1 MATGYH
7 YATMSDYRTMFVSP
21 HLLQLFLRI
30 LRARHLILGVFALLT
45 IAGIYGALRIPT
57 DSSIDRLIVATDP
70 VAQATGEF
78 ERVFPEGDQALIVLE
93 APDPL
98 SPAVLQGVDQL
109 EHQLDQIP
117 KVAAHSLL
125 TLYFRTSPPPSID
138 ANEAAKLRTFATGTS
153 LVRRAGLMG
162 DHYLGIGLELK
173 VNSPA
178 ERDQVL
184 AAIDARVLPIDAT
197 GHPFTAVRRVGAPW
211 LDAWLEKQTG
221 ASTKKF
227 MPLFGVFLLTLVFI
241 VYRSWR
247 AVAAII
253 LTLGAV
259 VAIAVGFGELLG
271 FSNSVVST
279 LVPLTVM
286 VTTTATLV
294 YIHSR
299 YMEPDG
305 APPLEHHA
313 RALANKFLPCTAS
326 MFATAVGFSALTVSD
341 IRPVREMGLWTACG
355 LIGAWVGC
363 FTLFPALQSV
373 LRAPRR
379 SDASTDDKWFSKFVD
394 VLVPATRRYRWFLV
408 AGAVLIMV
416 CGATSLFGIPGQLAP
431 LQLETDALTYVNP
444 REPVAQDTRQFVQ
457 TNGLDVQ
464 DLWLQTPPGHALDP
478 EFLRSVDLLAQ
489 RLEQHPGINA
499 VDGPTTL
506 LRWARYIQSGND
518 QLPTAPDA
526 WPKLAADLEQILLT
540 EPGARSYVDVAN
552 LSSVRLSIRGRAEV
566 FGPSGAMRKFILQA
580 WDEAQASDPNFK
592 SVRGQMAGNGV
603 LSAIITERLL
613 PTLTQSFAITASVI
627 FLAFLVV
634 FRSPSAR
641 LMTMIPS
648 FFAIL
653 SVFIV
658 MRVTGIPLNI
668 ATILIGS
675 TVLGAT
681 ENDQVHFFYHL
692 QEGRA
697 SGTTSGALKHAML
710 TAGRPILF
718 ATLINTSG
726 FLALTLSDLPP
737 MRQFGVVS
745 ASAFLLAL
753 IADFTALPGALWIL
767 SRETRRKAAAAS
779 A

>member
-1 MATGYH
+1 
-7 YATMSDYRTMFVSP
+7 
-21 HLLQLFLRI
+21 
-30 LRARHLILGVFALLT
+30 
-45 IAGIYGALRIPT
+45 
-57 DSSIDRLIVATDP
+57 
-70 VAQATGEF
+70 
-78 ERVFPEGDQALIVLE
+78 
-93 APDPL
+93 
-98 SPAVLQGVDQL
+98 
-109 EHQLDQIP
+109 
-117 KVAAHSLL
+117 
-125 TLYFRTSPPPSID
+125 
-138 ANEAAKLRTFATGTS
+138 
-153 LVRRAGLMG
+153 
-162 DHYLGIGLELK
+162 
-173 VNSPA
+173 
-178 ERDQVL
+178 
-184 AAIDARVLPIDAT
+184 
-197 GHPFTAVRRVGAPW
+197 
-211 LDAWLEKQTG
+211 
-221 ASTKKF
+221 
-227 MPLFGVFLLTLVFI
+227 
-241 VYRSWR
+241 
-247 AVAAII
+247 
-253 LTLGAV
+253 
-259 VAIAVGFGELLG
+259 
-271 FSNSVVST
+271 
-279 LVPLTVM
+279 
-286 VTTTATLV
+286 
-294 YIHSR
+294 
-299 YMEPDG
+299 MEPDG

-326 MFATAVGFSALTVSD
+326 MFATAVGFAALTVSD

-379 SDASTDDKWFSKFVD
+379 LDATTDDKWFGRFVD
-394 VLVPATRRYRWFLV
+394 VLVPATHRYRWLLV
-408 AGAVLIMV
+408 VGAVLVML
-416 CGATSLFGIPGQLAP
+416 CGATSLFGIPGKLAP

-464 DLWLQTPPGHALDP
+464 DLWLQTRPGHALDP

-489 RLEQHPGINA
+489 RLERHPGINA

-506 LRWARYIQSGND
+506 LRWARYIQSGSD

-540 EPGARSYVDVAN
+540 EPSARSYVDVAN

-566 FGPSGAMRKFILQA
+566 FGLSGAMRKFILQT
-580 WDEAQASDPNFK
+580 WGEAQASDPNFK
-592 SVRGQMAGNGV
+592 SVHGQMAGNGV

-658 MRVTGIPLNI
+658 MRVVGIPLNI

-697 SGTTSGALKHAML
+697 SGNTSDALKHAML

-745 ASAFLLAL
+745 ASAFVLAL

-767 SRETRRKAAAAS
+767 SRETRRKPAAANA
-779 A
+779 

>member
-1 MATGYH
+1 
-7 YATMSDYRTMFVSP
+7 MSDYRTMFVSP
-21 HLLQLFLRI
+21 RLLQLFLRVVQ
-30 LRARHLILGVFALLT
+30 ARLAILGVFAVLT
-45 IAGIYGALRIPT
+45 AAGIYGALHIPT
-57 DSSIDRLIVATDP
+57 DSSIDRLIVASDP
-70 VAQATGEF
+70 VAQATREF
-78 ERVFPEGDQALIVLE
+78 ERVFPEAEQALIVLE

-109 EHQLDQIP
+109 ERELDQIP

-125 TLYFRTSPPPSID
+125 TLYFRSTPPATIGPS
-138 ANEAAKLRTFATGTS
+138 EAAKVRTFASGTS
-153 LVRRAGLMG
+153 LIRRAGLMG

-173 VNSPA
+173 VDSPA
-178 ERDQVL
+178 ERDQAL
-184 AAIDARVLPIDAT
+184 AAIDAKVLPLGAT
-197 GHPFTAVRRVGAPW
+197 GHPFTAVRRVGSPW

-227 MPLFGVFLLTLVFI
+227 MPLFGIFLLTLVFI

-247 AVAAII
+247 ALAAII

-259 VAIAVGFGELLG
+259 VAIGVGFGELLG

-279 LVPLTVM
+279 LVPLTIM

-299 YMEPDG
+299 YMEPDT

-326 MFATAVGFSALTVSD
+326 MFATAVGFAALAVSD

-355 LIGAWVGC
+355 LIGAWVAC
-363 FTLFPALQSV
+363 FTLFPALQSL

-379 SDASTDDKWFSKFVD
+379 SSATTDDKWFARFVD

-408 AGAVLIMV
+408 AGAVLIML
-416 CGATSLFGIPGQLAP
+416 CGAASLFGIPGKLAP

-444 REPVAQDTRQFVQ
+444 SEPVAQDTRQFVQ

-464 DLWLQTPPGHALDP
+464 DLWLKTQPGHALDP
-478 EFLRSVDLLAQ
+478 EFLRSVDMLVH
-489 RLEQHPGINA
+489 RLEQHEGINA

-506 LRWARYIQSGND
+506 LRWARYIQSGSD
-518 QLPTAPDA
+518 ALPTTPEA
-526 WPKLAADLEQILLT
+526 WPKLAADLEQMLLT
-540 EPGARSYVDVAN
+540 EPGARSYVDVAD

-566 FGPSGAMRKFILQA
+566 FGRTGAMRKFILQT
-580 WDEAQASDPNFK
+580 WTEAQAADPNFRT
-592 SVRGQMAGNGV
+592 VHGEMAGNGV

-658 MRVTGIPLNI
+658 MRVANIPLNI

-697 SGTTSGALKHAML
+697 SGTTDGALKHAML

-745 ASAFLLAL
+745 ASAFVLAL

-767 SRETRRKAAAAS
+767 SRETRRKAKAR
-779 A
+779 

>member
-1 MATGYH
+1 
-7 YATMSDYRTMFVSP
+7 MSDYRTMFVSP
-21 HLLQLFLRI
+21 RLLQLFLRV
-30 LRARHLILGVFALLT
+30 LRARHLILGLFALLT

-57 DSSIDRLIVATDP
+57 DSSIDRLIVSSDP
-70 VAQATGEF
+70 VAQATREF
-78 ERVFPEGDQALIVLE
+78 ERVFPEGEQALIVLE

-109 EHQLDQIP
+109 ERQLNQIP

-125 TLYFRTSPPPSID
+125 TLYFRTSPPASID
-138 ANEAAKLRTFATGTS
+138 ADEAAKLRAFATGTS

-173 VNSPA
+173 VDSPA
-178 ERDQVL
+178 ERDQAL
-184 AAIDARVLPIDAT
+184 AAIDARVLPIEAT

-221 ASTKKF
+221 ASTRKF
-227 MPLFGVFLLTLVFI
+227 MPLFGIFLLTLVFI

-247 AVAAII
+247 ALAAIV
-253 LTLGAV
+253 LTLGAA

-326 MFATAVGFSALTVSD
+326 MFATSVGFAALTVSD

-355 LIGAWVGC
+355 LIGAWVAC

-379 SDASTDDKWFSKFVD
+379 LDATTDEKWFGKFVD

-408 AGAVLIMV
+408 AGAVIIML
-416 CGATSLFGIPGQLAP
+416 CGATSLFGIPGKLAP
-431 LQLETDALTYVNP
+431 LELETDALTYVNP

-464 DLWLQTPPGHALDP
+464 DLWLQTQPGHALDP

-506 LRWARYIQSGND
+506 LRWARYIQSGTD

-526 WPKLAADLEQILLT
+526 WPKLAADLEQILLA
-540 EPGARSYVDVAN
+540 EPSARSYVDVAD

-566 FGPSGAMRKFILQA
+566 FGRSGAMRKFILQT

-592 SVRGQMAGNGV
+592 SVHGQMAGNGV

-697 SGTTSGALKHAML
+697 SGSTSGALKHAML

-745 ASAFLLAL
+745 ASAFVLAL

-767 SRETRRKAAAAS
+767 SRETRRKAAAAN

>member
-1 MATGYH
+1 
-7 YATMSDYRTMFVSP
+7 MSDYRTMFVSP
-21 HLLQLFLRI
+21 RLLQLFLRV
-30 LRARHLILGVFALLT
+30 LRARVLIVGVFALLT
-45 IAGIYGALRIPT
+45 LAGIVGVLHIPT
-57 DSSIDRLIVATDP
+57 DTSINRLIVASDP
-70 VAQATGEF
+70 VAQATREF
-78 ERVFPEGDQALIVLE
+78 ERVFPEAEEALIVLE

-98 SPAVLQGVDQL
+98 SPAVLQGADQL
-109 EHQLDQIP
+109 ERELDQIP
-117 KVAAHSLL
+117 NVAAHSLL
-125 TLYFRTSPPPSID
+125 TLYFRSSPPATIGPD
-138 ANEAAKLRTFATGTS
+138 EAAKLRTFASGTT

-173 VNSPA
+173 VASPA
-178 ERDQVL
+178 ERNQAL
-184 AAIDARVLPIDAT
+184 AAIDAKVLPLAAT
-197 GHPFTAVRRVGAPW
+197 GNPFTAVRRVGAPW

-227 MPLFGVFLLTLVFI
+227 MPLFGIFLLTLVFI

-247 AVAAII
+247 ALCAII

-259 VAIAVGFGELLG
+259 VAIGVGCGELLG

-279 LVPLTVM
+279 LVPLTIM

-299 YMEPDG
+299 YMEPD
-305 APPLEHHA
+305 AAAPLEHHA

-326 MFATAVGFSALTVSD
+326 MFATAVGFAALAVSD

-355 LIGAWVGC
+355 LIGAWVAC
-363 FTLFPALQSV
+363 FTLFPALQSL

-379 SDASTDDKWFSKFVD
+379 SEAATDDKWFARFVD

-408 AGAVLIMV
+408 GGAVLVML
-416 CGATSLFGIPGQLAP
+416 CGAASLFGIPGKLAP

-444 REPVAQDTRQFVQ
+444 REPVAQDTREFVKA
-457 TNGLDVQ
+457 NGLDVQ
-464 DLWLQTPPGHALDP
+464 DLWLKTQPGHALDP
-478 EFLRSVDLLAQ
+478 EFLRSVDMLVQ

-499 VDGPTTL
+499 VEGPTTL
-506 LRWARYIQSGND
+506 LRWARYIQSGTD
-518 QLPTAPDA
+518 TLPRAPEA

-540 EPGARSYVDVAN
+540 EPGARSYVDVAD
-552 LSSVRLSIRGRAEV
+552 LSSVRLSIRGRGEV
-566 FGPSGAMRKFILQA
+566 FGPSGAMRKYILQT
-580 WDEAQASDPNFK
+580 WTEAQAKDPNFRT
-592 SVRGQMAGNGV
+592 VRGEMAGNGV

-658 MRVTGIPLNI
+658 MRVAGIPLNI

-697 SGTTSGALKHAML
+697 SGTTDGALKHAML

-737 MRQFGVVS
+737 MRQFGIVS
-745 ASAFLLAL
+745 ASAFVLAL

-767 SRETRRKAAAAS
+767 SREARRKAAAANV
-779 A
+779 

>member
-7 YATMSDYRTMFVSP
+7 YLAMSDYRTMFVSP
-21 HLLQLFLRI
+21 RLLQLFLRV
-30 LRARHLILGVFALLT
+30 LQARLVIVGVFALLT
-45 IAGIYGALRIPT
+45 GAGIYGALHIPT
-57 DSSIDRLIVATDP
+57 DSSIDRLIVASDP
-70 VAQATGEF
+70 VAQATREF
-78 ERVFPEGDQALIVLE
+78 ERVFPEAEQALIVLE

-109 EHQLDQIP
+109 ERELDQIP

-125 TLYFRTSPPPSID
+125 TLYFRSTPPATIGPS
-138 ANEAAKLRTFATGTS
+138 EAAKVRTFASGTS
-153 LVRRAGLMG
+153 LIRRAGLMG

-173 VNSPA
+173 VDSPA
-178 ERDQVL
+178 ERDQAL
-184 AAIDARVLPIDAT
+184 AAIDAKVLPLGAT
-197 GHPFTAVRRVGAPW
+197 GHPFTAVRRVGSPW

-227 MPLFGVFLLTLVFI
+227 MPLFGIFLLTLVFI

-247 AVAAII
+247 ALAAII

-259 VAIAVGFGELLG
+259 VAIGVGFGELLG

-279 LVPLTVM
+279 LVPLTIM

-299 YMEPDG
+299 YMEPDA

-326 MFATAVGFSALTVSD
+326 MFATAVGFAALAVSD

-355 LIGAWVGC
+355 LIGAWVAC
-363 FTLFPALQSV
+363 FTLFPALQSL

-379 SDASTDDKWFSKFVD
+379 SSATTDDKWFARFVD

-408 AGAVLIMV
+408 AGAVLIML
-416 CGATSLFGIPGQLAP
+416 CGAASLFGIPGKLAP
-431 LQLETDALTYVNP
+431 LELETDALTYVNP
-444 REPVAQDTRQFVQ
+444 SEPVAQDTRQFVQ

-464 DLWLQTPPGHALDP
+464 DLWLKTQPGRALDP
-478 EFLRSVDLLAQ
+478 EFLRSVDMLVH
-489 RLEQHPGINA
+489 RLEQHAGINA

-506 LRWARYIQSGND
+506 LRWARYIQSGSD
-518 QLPTAPDA
+518 GLPTAPEA

-540 EPGARSYVDVAN
+540 EPGARSYVDVAD

-566 FGPSGAMRKFILQA
+566 FGRTGAMRKFILQA
-580 WDEAQASDPNFK
+580 WTEAQAADPNFRT
-592 SVRGQMAGNGV
+592 VHGEMAGNGV

-613 PTLTQSFAITASVI
+613 PTLTQSFALTASVI

-658 MRVTGIPLNI
+658 MRVASIPLNI

-697 SGTTSGALKHAML
+697 SGTTDGALKHAML

-745 ASAFLLAL
+745 ASAFVLAL

-767 SRETRRKAAAAS
+767 SRETWRKARA
-779 A
+779 

>member
-1 MATGYH
+1 
-7 YATMSDYRTMFVSP
+7 MSDYRTMFVSP
-21 HLLQLFLRI
+21 RLLQLFLRV
-30 LRARHLILGVFALLT
+30 LRARHLILGLFALLT

-57 DSSIDRLIVATDP
+57 DSSIDRLIVSSDP
-70 VAQATGEF
+70 VAQATREF

-109 EHQLDQIP
+109 ERQLNQIP

-125 TLYFRTSPPPSID
+125 TLYFRTSPPASID
-138 ANEAAKLRTFATGTS
+138 ADEAAKLRAFATGTS

-173 VNSPA
+173 VDSPA
-178 ERDQVL
+178 ERDQAL
-184 AAIDARVLPIDAT
+184 AAIDARVLPIEAT

-221 ASTKKF
+221 ASTRKF
-227 MPLFGVFLLTLVFI
+227 MPLFGIFLLTLVFI

-247 AVAAII
+247 ALAAIV
-253 LTLGAV
+253 LTLGAA

-326 MFATAVGFSALTVSD
+326 MFATSVGFAALTVSD

-355 LIGAWVGC
+355 LIGAWVAC

-379 SDASTDDKWFSKFVD
+379 LDATTDEKWFGQFVD

-408 AGAVLIMV
+408 AGAVIVML
-416 CGATSLFGIPGQLAP
+416 CGAISLFGIPGKLAP
-431 LQLETDALTYVNP
+431 LELETDALTYVNP

-464 DLWLQTPPGHALDP
+464 DLWLQTQPGHALDP

-506 LRWARYIQSGND
+506 LRWARYIQSGTD

-526 WPKLAADLEQILLT
+526 WPKLAADLEQILLA
-540 EPGARSYVDVAN
+540 EPSARSYVDVAD

-566 FGPSGAMRKFILQA
+566 FGRSGAMRKFILQT

-592 SVRGQMAGNGV
+592 SVHGQMAGNGV

-697 SGTTSGALKHAML
+697 TGSTSGALKHAML

-745 ASAFLLAL
+745 ASAFVLAL

-767 SRETRRKAAAAS
+767 SRETRRKAAAAN